1 MDFGGAGRMSL
12 DLAAGKTG
20 CWLVQPWRQAP
31 DWAASFVLLAAIELL
46 RSRGLYAIHGAGLER
61 GGRGIMLVGVSGAGK
76 TTSCL
81 SLMRA
86 GFGCL
91 SDDHPLLKADGPAM
105 SLLPFPGRLAV
116 TEKTVGWFPELA
128 AAQHNFRQDTRK
140 RSFEMASF
148 PGYRAGSPCRPELLI
163 FPRIIDWPESSL
175 EELPKT
181 RALEQLLPQTL
192 LVLDQALAAR
202 QFGVMAEL
210 VKKTRCYRLHFGE
223 DVARLPELI
232 DGLLE
237 KIPAGRN

>member
-1 MDFGGAGRMSL
+1 MDFGSAGRMSL
-12 DLAAGKTG
+12 DLAAGAVS

-61 GGRGIMLVGVSGAGK
+61 GGRGIIMVGVSGAGK

-91 SDDHPLLKADGPAM
+91 SDDHPLLKADGATM
-105 SLLPFPGRLAV
+105 SLLPFPGRIAV
-116 TEKTVGWFPELA
+116 TEKTADWFPELA
-128 AAQHNFRQDTRK
+128 AAKDGFRQDTRK
-140 RSFEMASF
+140 RSFELASF
-148 PGYRAGSPCRPELLI
+148 PCYRVAGPCRPELLI
-163 FPRIIDWPESSL
+163 FPRIIDWPESSF

-192 LVLDQALAAR
+192 LVLDQALAVR
-202 QFGVMAEL
+202 QFQVMAEL
-210 VKKTRCYRLHFGE
+210 VKRTDCFLLHFGE
-223 DVARLPELI
+223 DVARLPELV
-232 DGLLE
+232 DTLLQ
-237 KIPAGRN
+237 KIPAGRG